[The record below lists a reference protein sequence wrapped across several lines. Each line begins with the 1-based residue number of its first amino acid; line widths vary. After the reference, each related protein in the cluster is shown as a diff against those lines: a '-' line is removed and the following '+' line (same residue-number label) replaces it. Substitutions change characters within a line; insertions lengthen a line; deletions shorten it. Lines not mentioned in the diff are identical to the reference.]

1 MKSSK
6 FSHFVQ
12 KYFLSYLISQRNYGN
27 NTISSYRDTFRL
39 FIKYLTVTGST
50 PSTLNLQ
57 DVTVDTVRF
66 FIEWLAEERNN
77 SVSTRNV
84 RLAHFKSFYEY
95 VLSVAPEYSGLCSDI
110 INLPFGKTESCPP
123 TYMTEDEV
131 SHLLKG
137 IDAQSK
143 AGLRHLAILTLLY
156 DSGCRV
162 QEIIDLNISDIQL
175 DKCSRIYVHGKGNKY
190 RQIPLRLETIKII
203 KKYIQCYDL
212 KSDNILFM
220 NRQGYRLTRQG
231 IRHIMQKYEDLVHK
245 EHPED
250 CTTGFHPHLLRHSK
264 ATHLVNAGVSIYNVR
279 DFLGHSSV
287 VTTEVY
293 LTSNPE
299 VTRKAIEQVSQ
310 KTIPQSANYYSDKEK
325 TELMKFLDSLL

>member
-1 MKSSK
+1 MMNSR

-12 KYFLSYLISQRNYGN
+12 KYFLSYMISQRNYGN
-27 NTISSYRDTFRL
+27 NTVSSYRDTFRL
-39 FIKYLTVTGST
+39 FLKYLMDTGPT
-50 PSTLNLQ
+50 PSELDLQ
-57 DVTVDTVRF
+57 DITLDTVRLF
-66 FIEWLAEERNN
+66 VEWLARERNN

-84 RLAHFKSFYEY
+84 RLAHLKSFYEY

-110 INLPFGKTESCPP
+110 INLPFAKTESCPP

-131 SHLLKG
+131 FHLLKG
-137 IDAQSK
+137 IDAESK

-162 QEIIDLNISDIQL
+162 QEILDLNVSDIQL

-190 RQIPLRLETIKII
+190 RQIPLRPETVKII
-203 KKYIQCYDL
+203 KKYIQCYGL
-212 KSDNILFM
+212 KPNDILFM
-220 NRQGYRLTRQG
+220 NRQGCRLTRQG
-231 IRHIMQKYEDLVHK
+231 IRHIMQKYEELVHK

-250 CTTGFHPHLLRHSK
+250 CTIGFHPHLLRHSK

-287 VTTEVY
+287 VTTQVY

-310 KTIPQSANYYSDKEK
+310 KTIPQSADYYSEKEK
-325 TELMKFLDSLL
+325 AELMGFLDSLL